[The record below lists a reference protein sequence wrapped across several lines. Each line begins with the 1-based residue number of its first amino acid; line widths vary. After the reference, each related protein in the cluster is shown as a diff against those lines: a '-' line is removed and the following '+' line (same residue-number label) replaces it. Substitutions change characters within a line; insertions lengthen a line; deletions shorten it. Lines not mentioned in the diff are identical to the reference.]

1 MEDEGSS
8 SNRGKQAAPPKA
20 MEAIATSSTSS
31 SSSESGKISG
41 LDWSASS
48 RESGSTSST
57 SSSDEN
63 SNSGGGSYVEIMLS
77 DTDAGKRDADVEE
90 GEIGED
96 ADASVEEATEGS
108 GGNLTGVKADLRDL
122 AKARTCYIGRSL
134 MHCGWKAALSPE
146 PVGYLGRK
154 PRRSPERMRAWSFG
168 ISLPRGFDCQ
178 CTRSLLI
185 SWRLT
190 MFRSTS

>member
-8 SNRGKQAAPPKA
+8 SNRGKQATPPEA

-63 SNSGGGSYVEIMLS
+63 NSSGGGSYVEIMLS

-90 GEIGED
+90 GEIGKD
-96 ADASVEEATEGS
+96 ADAAVEEAAEGS
-108 GGNLTGVKADLRDL
+108 GEKADLRDL

-134 MHCGWKAALSPE
+134 MTQADLDALRLEGCFEPE
-146 PVGYLGRK
+146 TCQLPGKETMPK
-154 PRRSPERMRAWSFG
+154 P
-168 ISLPRGFDCQ
+168 
-178 CTRSLLI
+178 
-185 SWRLT
+185 
-190 MFRSTS
+190 